1 MRTIDCRDMPVPKPV
16 VLTKST
22 LEELPEN
29 STVTIITNCDMSE
42 DNILTYA
49 QNKGYFVKREQKRAG
64 IFITISKSFSCDIK
78 ESPKKEKRIKKRV
91 LIITSDCI
99 GRGLHGDALMQ
110 EFLDSI
116 LFQKSLPLKMIF
128 INTGVK
134 LTCGNSQ
141 DISIETLRKIEK
153 KGVNILVSLSSLEEL
168 ALHKKHQIGKQIS
181 MFELAEIMISEK
193 TSTL

>member
-29 STVTIITNCDMSE
+29 CAVTIITNCDMSE
-42 DNILTYA
+42 DNILTFA
-49 QNKGYFVKREQKRAG
+49 QNKGYFVKREQKKAG
-64 IFITISKSFSCDIK
+64 IFITISKNFSCDIEEHFHNDK
-78 ESPKKEKRIKKRV
+78 QIETRA

-99 GRGLHGDALMQ
+99 GRGLNGDTLMQ

-116 LFQKSLPLKMIF
+116 LFQKTLPSKMIF
-128 INTGVK
+128 INKGVK
-134 LTCGNSQ
+134 LTCGNPQ
-141 DISIETLRKIEK
+141 DLSIKTLRKIEE
-153 KGVNILVSLSSLEEL
+153 KGVNILVSLTSLEEL
-168 ALHKKHQIGKQIS
+168 DLHKKHQIGSQIT
-181 MFELAEIMISEK
+181 MFELAETMIKYK

>member
-29 STVTIITNCDMSE
+29 CAVTIITNCDMSE

-64 IFITISKSFSCDIK
+64 IFITISKNFSGDLDEHHNKDKQI
-78 ESPKKEKRIKKRV
+78 ETRA

-99 GRGLHGDALMQ
+99 GRGLHGDRLMQ

-116 LFQKSLPLKMIF
+116 LFQKKLPSKMIF
-128 INTGVK
+128 MNRGVK
-134 LTCGNSQ
+134 LTCGNPQ
-141 DISIETLRKIEK
+141 DLSIRTLRKIEE
-153 KGVNILVSLSSLEEL
+153 KGVDIAVSLSSLEEL
-168 ALHKKHQIGKQIS
+168 DLHKKHQIGSQIT
-181 MFELAEIMISEK
+181 MFELAEIMINHE

>member
-22 LEELPEN
+22 LEELSEN
-29 STVTIITNCDMSE
+29 CAVTIITNCDMSE

-49 QNKGYFVKREQKRAG
+49 QSKGYFVKREQKRAG
-64 IFITISKSFSCDIK
+64 IFITISKNFSCDIEEHQK
-78 ESPKKEKRIKKRV
+78 NEKQIETRA

-99 GRGLHGDALMQ
+99 GRGLHGDTLMQ

-116 LFQKSLPLKMIF
+116 LSQKILPSKIIF
-128 INTGVK
+128 INSGVK
-134 LTCGNSQ
+134 LTCGNTQ
-141 DISIETLRKIEK
+141 DLSIKTLKKIEE
-153 KGVNILVSLSSLEEL
+153 KGVNILVSLASLEEL
-168 ALHKKHQIGKQIS
+168 DLHNKHQIGNKIT
-181 MFELAEIMISEK
+181 MFELAKIMINQK